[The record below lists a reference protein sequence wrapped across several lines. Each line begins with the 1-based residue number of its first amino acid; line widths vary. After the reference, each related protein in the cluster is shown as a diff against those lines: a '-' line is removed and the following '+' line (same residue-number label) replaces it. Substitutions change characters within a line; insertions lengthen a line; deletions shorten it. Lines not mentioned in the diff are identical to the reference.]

1 MRLLVS
7 GAVVCPIYCFGLW
20 MGDLGGDMQ
29 RLGPK
34 SVGSICIVIYFERS
48 FLSSGWSNSSRTVW

>member
-7 GAVVCPIYCFGLW
+7 RAVVCPIYCFGLW

-34 SVGSICIVIYFERS
+34 SVGSICIVIYFE
-48 FLSSGWSNSSRTVW
+48 